1 MVPKMTCQRLDG
13 QVLVGFHLSRTGLA
27 VVSTEKLREK
37 FAKIN
42 EAQKAMK
49 TTKLAWCRLQI
60 A

>member
-1 MVPKMTCQRLDG
+1 MTCQRLDG